1 MADTVT
7 PLLAWRR
14 GRDMTHT
21 HEVVRETIP
30 PNATAAIV
38 RMACELDEARTRI
51 DRLEAAIASLARE
64 AMP

>member
-1 MADTVT
+1 MADAVT

-14 GRDMTHT
+14 GRDLTHT
-21 HEVVRETIP
+21 HEVVRETMP

-51 DRLEAAIASLARE
+51 ARLEAAIASLARE
-64 AMP
+64 ATP